1 MTREWV
7 TLSEAAEWAQKRFES
22 AGRSLSRKTV
32 SRWALDGKVRAVQ
45 QGKRW
50 FVQPASL
57 VSFVTEQLN
66 DESDVP
72 APVVE
77 SDSVTENL
85 ESAQVSEPVRHPAS
99 HTTPSSPSE
108 PVPDRVRQ
116 TVQRRNAQFLRDLNN
131 GID

>member
-7 TLSEAAEWAQKRFES
+7 TLSEAAEWAQQRFES

-57 VSFVTEQLN
+57 ASFVTDQLN
-66 DESDVP
+66 VTADVAPVPVVDP
-72 APVVE
+72 APV
-77 SDSVTENL
+77 
-85 ESAQVSEPVRHPAS
+85 AEPVRPTADRLVS
-99 HTTPSSPSE
+99 VTPSE
-108 PVPDRVRQ
+108 PASDLLHKE
-116 TVQRRNAQFLRDLNN
+116 VQRRNARFLRDLND